1 MGEEF
6 FFSQEACLESLQKY
20 ISYGAGELRG
30 FKSFFSSIPSNRPVA
45 YSYL

>member
-20 ISYGAGELRG
+20 ISYGAGERAQR
-30 FKSFFSSIPSNRPVA
+30 F
-45 YSYL
+45 